1 MTNEPIH
8 STGKIDAYAS
18 SVEVYVTGVLPV
30 ASVGAESVER
40 RVTRF
45 TVLRLTSAKYAGGSL
60 GRLLGAA
67 EKCQAEC
74 GDVYACIDEVKGH
87 EANSTG
93 RLPRQSDPQILGSAK
108 ERGSER

>member
-1 MTNEPIH
+1 MTHEPMH
-8 STGKIDAYAS
+8 STGKIYAYAS
-18 SVEVYVTGVLPV
+18 PVAVYVTGVLPV
-30 ASVGAESVER
+30 AAVGAKPAEC

-45 TVLRLTSAKYAGGSL
+45 TVLGLTFAKYAGGSL
-60 GRLLGAA
+60 GGLLGAA
-67 EKCQAEC
+67 EKCQAEF

-93 RLPRQSDPQILGSAK
+93 PLPRQSDPQILGSTN